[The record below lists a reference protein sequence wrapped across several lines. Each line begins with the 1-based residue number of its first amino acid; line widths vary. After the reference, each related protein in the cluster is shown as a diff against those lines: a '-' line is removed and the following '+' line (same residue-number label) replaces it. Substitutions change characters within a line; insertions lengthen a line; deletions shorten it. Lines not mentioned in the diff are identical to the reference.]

1 MNRVASMFI
10 ISTADPAL
18 LVSNG
23 ANPRARLVH
32 KAHLFPSLPF
42 PSACSKVTLS
52 GASVSLSVTVEVV
65 LAAAA
70 AAAAA
75 CGVAHLKR
83 LSNAARIFP
92 EPLYDVAAT
101 SVVGGSAVRWL
112 FARKSSKCRQGFE
125 LMAAAAAVHK
135 MLLQSKTVARE
146 DRDSALSGP

>member
-65 LAAAA
+65 RA

-92 EPLYDVAAT
+92 EPLYDVAAA
-101 SVVGGSAVRWL
+101 SVVGGSAVRRL